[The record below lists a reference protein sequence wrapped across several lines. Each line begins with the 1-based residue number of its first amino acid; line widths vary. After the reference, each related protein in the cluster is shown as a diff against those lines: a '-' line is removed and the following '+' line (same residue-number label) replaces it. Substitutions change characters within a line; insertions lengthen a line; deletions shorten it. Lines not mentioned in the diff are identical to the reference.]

1 MRFGSTLR
9 AGVQALRR
17 EDVPSL
23 RLAGISRSVDGEIH
37 LAGIDLALE
46 PGSFTTLLGRTRAG
60 KTSLLRVMAG
70 LDKPDQGQVY
80 AGSTDVTRLNVRARN
95 VAMVYQQFVNYP
107 SLSVFENIASPLRL
121 RRGVSRSD
129 IERRV
134 NETADLLGLKP
145 YLQRLP
151 GELSGGQQQRT
162 AIARAL
168 VKDAGLVLLDEPLAN
183 LDYKL
188 REELRVQL
196 RALFAQRGSTVV
208 YATAEPD
215 EALLLGG
222 DTVVLDEGRIL
233 QFGPAL
239 EVYRHPNSERVAQVF
254 SDPQL
259 NLLELEVDSAGKGRV
274 GDGELLP
281 LAAPLRALIK
291 DAGRYRLGVRAEHLR
306 LAPEAADDLKLNT
319 TTLVDEVTGGTTLLH
334 VSFGSSTLTAQ
345 IPGINRRALGA
356 PIELFVAPRRV
367 FVFHL
372 DGRLVDPSGVAR
384 HDFHNSP
391 PAHSGGAPS

>member
-1 MRFGSTLR
+1 
-9 AGVQALRR
+9 
-17 EDVPSL
+17 
-23 RLAGISRSVDGEIH
+23 
-37 LAGIDLALE
+37 
-46 PGSFTTLLGRTRAG
+46 
-60 KTSLLRVMAG
+60 MAG
-70 LDKPDQGQVY
+70 LDKPDQGQVF
-80 AGSTDVTRLNVRARN
+80 AGPTEVTRLNVRARN

-121 RRGVSRSD
+121 RRGVSRSE

-134 NETADLLGLKP
+134 NETAELLGLKP
-145 YLQRLP
+145 FLQRLP

-196 RALFAQRGSTVV
+196 RALFAQRGATVV

-222 DTVVLDEGRIL
+222 DTVVLDEGRLL

-239 EVYRHPNSERVAQVF
+239 DVYRHPNSERVAQVF

-259 NLLELEVDSAGKGRV
+259 NLLELEVDSGGGGRV
-274 GDGELLP
+274 GEGARAP
-281 LAAPLRALIK
+281 LGAPLRALV
-291 DAGRYRLGVRAEHLR
+291 AGRYRLGVRAEHLR
-306 LAPEAADDLKLNT
+306 LTPETTDDLKLNT

-334 VSFGSSTLTAQ
+334 VAFGSSTLTAQ
-345 IPGINRRALGA
+345 IPGINRRALGS
-356 PIELFVAPRRV
+356 PVELFVAPRRV

-372 DGRLVDPSGVAR
+372 DGRLVEPSGFVRGESSAALR
-384 HDFHNSP
+384 
-391 PAHSGGAPS
+391 GRAPS